1 MSARDSDY
9 DEIGLIQTAAV
20 EMRIPESKRLPVRR
34 YSVETPGGDRQVS
47 ALVWGDEEPELVLLH
62 GGGQNAHTW
71 DTVALLLARPLVA
84 IDLPSHGHSDPR
96 SNNPLDPVANG
107 VDIAPAVEMLAPT
120 ARAVVGMSLG
130 GLTAIALGHREPQLV
145 RKLGL
150 VDVTPGGEH
159 GRGSP
164 IVAMLTGPESF
175 ESFEAM
181 LAEAAAF
188 SPNRSITSLRRGVQH
203 NAVQRADGRWEW
215 RHFRGGVRASLR
227 QNGLPDPS
235 RLWPELAATSAPV
248 ILVRGDGPGSVVI
261 DADVEEV
268 RRYLPSARV
277 EMVQGAGHNVQSDQP
292 QALAGI
298 LSSFIDH

>member
-1 MSARDSDY
+1 MSVQHSDY
-9 DEIGLIQTAAV
+9 DEIGLIQTAAA
-20 EMRIPESKRLPVRR
+20 EMEIPESKRLPVRR
-34 YSVETPGGDRQVS
+34 TSLRTPGGDRRVS
-47 ALVWGDEEPELVLLH
+47 ALVWGDDEPELVLLH

-96 SNNPLDPVANG
+96 FDNPLDPVANA
-107 VDIAPAVEMLAPT
+107 VDIASAVEILAPT

-130 GLTAIALGHREPQLV
+130 GLTAIALSHQAPELV
-145 RKLGL
+145 RQLGL

-175 ESFEAM
+175 ESFEVM
-181 LAEAAAF
+181 LAEAVAF

-215 RHFRGGVRASLR
+215 RHLRGGVRASLR
-227 QNGLPDPS
+227 ENGMPDP
-235 RLWPELAATSAPV
+235 RPLWQELATVAVPV
-248 ILVRGDGPGSVVI
+248 ILIRGDGPGSVVI
-261 DADVEEV
+261 DADVEELH
-268 RRYLPSARV
+268 RRLPAARV
-277 EMVQGAGHNVQSDQP
+277 EVVHGAGHNVQSDRP
-292 QALAGI
+292 EALAAI
-298 LSSFIDH
+298 LSSFVDD